1 MWQENAQAYNRL
13 VWKNEENNASLKHIL
28 TQDMSISMRLL
39 YSLKK
44 NEVVKVNSLFL
55 KNHDMVKKG
64 DIIEVS
70 LEDEENDYAAQPMD
84 IKALYEDE
92 DLYVIEKPPF
102 MVVHPTKGH
111 QSDTLANG
119 LIYFFKKN
127 NIRSKIRFVNRLD
140 RDTSGILIVAK
151 NSYCHSVLTKDDAM
165 HSMKKT
171 YIAVVEGHI
180 SNDEGTL
187 DLPIGRAQD
196 GIKRIVDDEGQRAV
210 THYKVLK
217 HLSDASLVEISLET
231 GRTHQIRVHFSHIG
245 HPLMGDDLYGGDM
258 EHIQRQAL
266 HCSELEFLSPRK
278 EHKDTVKS
286 ELPQDMRELIEKLSL
301 IDIKL

>member
-1 MWQENAQAYNRL
+1 MWLEDAQRYNRL
-13 VWKNEENNASLKHIL
+13 VWKNEEDTASLKHIL

-44 NEVVKVNSLFL
+44 NELVKVNSLSL
-55 KNHDMVKKG
+55 KNHDIVKKG
-64 DIIEVS
+64 DVIEVR
-70 LEDEENDYAAQPMD
+70 LQDEANDYVAQPMD
-84 IKALYEDE
+84 IKALYEDD

-119 LIYFFKKN
+119 LIYFFEKN

-171 YIAVVEGHI
+171 YIAIVDGHL
-180 SNDEGTL
+180 SNEEGTI
-187 DLPIGRAQD
+187 DLPIGRSEE
-196 GIKRIVDDEGQRAV
+196 GIQRIVDDEGQRAV
-210 THYKVLK
+210 THYKVISR
-217 HLSDASLVEISLET
+217 LSKASLVEVSLET

-245 HPLMGDDLYGGDM
+245 HPLLGDELYGGDM
-258 EHIQRQAL
+258 KEIKRQAL

-278 EHKDTVKS
+278 KQMVTVKS

-301 IDIKL
+301 L